1 MKTTFL
7 LLVLLSINNLF
18 SQNLVLNPSFE
29 DCLHCERTTG
39 QLNNTIIN
47 WSTPNIS
54 TTDYFN
60 YKSQKSYNH
69 YNGYQKPRSGTA
81 LVGIYVYTE
90 RNYREYVQ
98 GTLKKTL
105 EKGKE
110 YTVTFYVSLAE
121 LSTKATTDIDILFTE
136 EKLKKCVHIKHCE
149 KNIRPKKATDKQ
161 FRKIEINKETYYR
174 EKLGWTKISFTYV
187 ASGFENYF
195 SIGNFNSNRKTNTIQ
210 MQRAQEYEFAYY
222 YIDDVSIVS
231 LEESTAS
238 QEIVK
243 EETIKTETEEKE
255 ELKEDKIYTFQN
267 ILFEF
272 DKAILVESSVQELD
286 ELYAYLKTQPTL
298 QIEIYGHT
306 DSMGTLRRNN
316 ELSLQRAKAVSDYL
330 ISKGLQKSRIKW
342 FGFGSSK
349 PVVPNDTAAQR
360 KINRRVEFKLNSE

>member
-1 MKTTFL
+1 MKTTFQL
-7 LLVLLSINNLF
+7 FIFFITTALF

-60 YKSQKSYNH
+60 YKTQKSYNH

-81 LVGIYVYTE
+81 LTGIYVYTD

-98 GTLKKTL
+98 GTLKTIL

-136 EKLKKCVHIKHCE
+136 EKLKKCVHVKHCE
-149 KNIRPKKATDKQ
+149 KQIKPKKATDKK
-161 FRKIEINKETYYR
+161 FVKVEIDRERFYR
-174 EKLGWTKISFTYV
+174 DKHSWTQISFTYT
-187 ASGFENYF
+187 ASGFEKYF
-195 SIGNFNSNRKTNTIQ
+195 TIGNFNSNRKTNLIK

-222 YIDDVSIVS
+222 YIDDISVFP
-231 LEESTAS
+231 LEEEII
-238 QEIVK
+238 QEDK
-243 EETIKTETEEKE
+243 EEEIETVEKPI
-255 ELKEDKIYTFQN
+255 KEDEVYVFKN
-267 ILFEF
+267 VLFEF
-272 DKAILVESSVQELD
+272 DKAILVETSVNELD
-286 ELYAYLKTQPTL
+286 ELYAYLKKRPLLT
-298 QIEIYGHT
+298 IEIYGHT
-306 DSMGTLRRNN
+306 DNIGTARRNK
-316 ELSLQRAKAVSDYL
+316 ELSLQRAKAVSSYL
-330 ISKGLQKSRIKW
+330 IDKGLNVSRIKW

-349 PVVPNDTAAQR
+349 PLVPNDTEAQR
-360 KINRRVEFKLNSE
+360 KKNRRVAFKLNSD

>member
-1 MKTTFL
+1 MRTIFQL
-7 LLVLLSINNLF
+7 FIFSLPSLIF

-69 YNGYQKPRSGTA
+69 YNGYQKPKSGTA
-81 LVGIYVYTE
+81 LTGIYVYTE

-98 GTLKKTL
+98 GTLKETL
-105 EKGKE
+105 EKGKI

-136 EKLKKCVHIKHCE
+136 EKLKKCFHVKHCE
-149 KNIRPKKATDKQ
+149 KQIKPEKATDKK
-161 FRKIEINKETYYR
+161 FHKVEIDRDRFYR
-174 EKLGWTKISFTYV
+174 EKLGWTEIKFTYT

-210 MQRAQEYEFAYY
+210 LQRAQEYEFAYY
-222 YIDDVSIVS
+222 YIDDISVEP
-231 LEESTAS
+231 L
-238 QEIVK
+238 
-243 EETIKTETEEKE
+243 EKE
-255 ELKEDKIYTFQN
+255 SIQEEITEKKIITKETLKKDEIYTFQN
-267 ILFEF
+267 VLFEF
-272 DKAILVESSVQELD
+272 DKAILVATSVKELD
-286 ELYAYLKTQPTL
+286 ELYAYLEKTPSLT
-298 QIEIYGHT
+298 IEIYGHT
-306 DSMGTLRRNN
+306 DNIGTSRRNK
-316 ELSLQRAKAVSDYL
+316 ELSLERAKAVSNYL
-330 ISKGLQKSRIKW
+330 ISKGLKETRIKW

-349 PVVPNDTAAQR
+349 PIVSNDTEAQR
-360 KINRRVEFKLNSE
+360 KKNRRVEFKLNSQ

>member
-1 MKTTFL
+1 MKTTFQFL
-7 LLVLLSINNLF
+7 AFLCSSLLF

-81 LVGIYVYTE
+81 LAGIYVYTE

-136 EKLKKCVHIKHCE
+136 EKLKKCFHVKHCE
-149 KNIRPKKATDKQ
+149 KQIKPKKATDKK
-161 FRKIEINKETYYR
+161 FIKVEVDRERFYR
-174 EKLGWTKISFTYV
+174 EKLGWTKISFTYK
-187 ASGFENYF
+187 AAGFENYF
-195 SIGNFNSNRKTNTIQ
+195 SIGNFNSNRKTNLIQ

-222 YIDDVSIVS
+222 YIDDVSVAAADSEVI
-231 LEESTAS
+231 LP
-238 QEIVK
+238 K
-243 EETIKTETEEKE
+243 EKE
-255 ELKEDKIYTFQN
+255 KPKEKATVKTVIQEKKVHTFTN
-267 ILFEF
+267 VLFEF
-272 DKAILVESSVQELD
+272 DSAILVPTSVKELD
-286 ELYAYLKTQPTL
+286 ELYNYLEKRPSL
-298 QIEIYGHT
+298 SIEIYGHT
-306 DSMGTLRRNN
+306 DNIGSVRRNK

-330 ISKGLQKSRIKW
+330 ISKGLDTSRIQW

-349 PVVPNDTAAQR
+349 PIVPNDTEAQR
-360 KINRRVEFKLNSE
+360 KKNRRVAFKLNSE